1 MAVPGSLEQWR
12 EYVRRDPTRPEIL
25 STRERD
31 ALNPAARRHYD
42 ESRFAW
48 LSADVVLA
56 TPDVVN
62 IRRLWATLRIE
73 VLSATSMAP
82 KTLSISGSPTLGK
95 TTTAT
100 WIARDHERKERARY
114 PSLRTEEFQPSL
126 YVVTPPA
133 TTPKMLM
140 VAFCNVLG
148 LPHTRTS
155 TAQELSE
162 RVLAVLRTLKT
173 SLVVVDEIH
182 NVQSNRQV
190 GAEAASTLKLFAER
204 LDCAFILSGID
215 LNRSAVFAG
224 SVGEQLA
231 SRAIAYEMRG
241 CAYGTAE
248 SRDQWHALVA
258 SCADLLPLAE
268 SQERL
273 LAEAAAWLFD
283 VTGGSIGRLRLLL
296 RRAAIDAIRTGRE
309 RILKQDLEAFAHQ
322 GAATPARSVSRDAE
336 TQASAASA

>member
-1 MAVPGSLEQWR
+1 MAVPGSLGEWR
-12 EYVRRDPTRPEIL
+12 DYVRREPVRPEKL
-25 STRERD
+25 SLPQRD
-31 ALNPAARRHYD
+31 ALTPEARHDYD
-42 ESRFAW
+42 ETRFAW

-56 TPDVVN
+56 TPDVIN
-62 IRRLWATLRIE
+62 LRRLWATLRIE

-82 KTLSISGSPTLGK
+82 KTLSISGAPTLGK

-114 PSLRTEEFQPSL
+114 PSLRADEFQPSL

-140 VAFCNVLG
+140 VAFCNALG
-148 LPHTRTS
+148 LPHTRAS
-155 TAQELSE
+155 TAQDLSE
-162 RVLAVLRTLKT
+162 RVLAVLRELRT

-182 NVQSNRQV
+182 NVQSNRQI
-190 GAEAASTLKLFAER
+190 GAEAAATLKLFAER

-248 SRDQWHALVA
+248 SRDQWHELVA
-258 SCADLLPLAE
+258 SCSDLLPLAE
-268 SQERL
+268 SQERVL
-273 LAEAAAWLFD
+273 SKAAAWLFD
-283 VTGGSIGRLRLLL
+283 VTGGSIGRLRGLL
-296 RRAAIDAIRTGRE
+296 RRAAIDTIRTGRE
-309 RILKQDLEAFAHQ
+309 SFTRQDLEAFAHQ
-322 GAATPARSVSRDAE
+322 GASPQRRGP
-336 TQASAASA
+336 